1 MTPEEKLIE
10 LRQKLMSNRKVI
22 CTGNPDNSFTIAHGI
37 RKLYPDATFLH
48 RSNGW
53 NLTDTSLES
62 NIKQQFAG
70 HNTFINA
77 SYIGPGVQ
85 CRLLELCN
93 QSVKFCDVINIGST
107 HEYDKLESTCYQE
120 SKLNLRNLS
129 LSLNTFRFKTCH
141 LILGHLNTSI
151 EAHARQIKID
161 TVCNT
166 ISWIFEQ
173 SFDVTM
179 MSIDSKKAPW

>member
-1 MTPEEKLIE
+1 MTSEEKLIG

-22 CTGNPDNSFTIAHGI
+22 CTGNPDNPFTIANGI
-37 RKLYPDATFLH
+37 RKLYPNTTFLH

-53 NLTDTSLES
+53 DLTNPLLES
-62 NIKQQFAG
+62 NIKQQFAE

-85 CRLLELCN
+85 YRLLELCN
-93 QSVKFCDVINIGST
+93 QSVKFCDVVNIGST
-107 HEYDKLESTCYQE
+107 HEYDKLGRICYQE

-129 LSLNTFRFKTCH
+129 LDLNTYRFKTCH

-151 EAHARQIKID
+151 DACARQIKID

-166 ISWIFEQ
+166 IPWIFKQ
-173 SFDVTM
+173 SFDVTI
-179 MSIDSKKAPW
+179 MSIDNKKAPW